1 MQVRRAT
8 QSAPCR
14 YYPSTALVR
23 LSGQVGDLNVIPRAP
38 RVDEQVRW
46 VSGRRAK
53 EGYPTRQE
61 ELGDPMS
68 MEICLS
74 ILRAV
79 YEADGRI
86 EILLPD
92 TGPMT
97 EGGVIEYSAWTRWH
111 SEDAYRPQTITPVR
125 WGALGTRLKSHGME
139 DVWTALRVPA
149 DLPRASMLLG
159 VG

>member
-1 MQVRRAT
+1 MKTLVYLAHPVRHADPAIRRLNYLRAVAFGRLIAREGH
-8 QSAPCR
+8 APIV
-14 YYPSTALVR
+14 PGATVAMVT
-23 LSGQVGDLNVIPRAP
+23 
-38 RVDEQVRW
+38 
-46 VSGRRAK
+46 

-61 ELGDPMS
+61 ELGDPMP

-92 TGPMT
+92 TGPMS
-97 EGGVIEYSAWTRWH
+97 EGCVIEYSAWTRWH

-125 WGALGTRLKSHGME
+125 WGALGTRLKAHGME
-139 DVWTALRVPA
+139 DVWAALRVPA

>member
-1 MQVRRAT
+1 LKTLVYLAHPVRHADPTIRRMNYLRAVAFGRLLAREGH
-8 QSAPCR
+8 APIV
-14 YYPSTALVR
+14 PGATVAMVT
-23 LSGQVGDLNVIPRAP
+23 
-38 RVDEQVRW
+38 
-46 VSGRRAK
+46 

-61 ELGDPMS
+61 ELGDPMP

-97 EGGVIEYSAWTRWH
+97 EGCVIEVNAWIRWH
-111 SEDAYRPQTITPVR
+111 VEDGYKAQVITPVR
-125 WGALGTRLKSHGME
+125 WVALGERMKAHGLE
-139 DVWTALRVPA
+139 EVWTALRSPA
-149 DLPRASMLLG
+149 DLPRAAKVLG
-159 VG
+159 VTC

>member
-1 MQVRRAT
+1 LNYLRAVAFGRLIAREGH
-8 QSAPCR
+8 APIV
-14 YYPSTALVR
+14 PGATVAMVT
-23 LSGQVGDLNVIPRAP
+23 
-38 RVDEQVRW
+38 
-46 VSGRRAK
+46 

-61 ELGDPMS
+61 ELGDPMP

-97 EGGVIEYSAWTRWH
+97 EGCVIEYSAWTRWH

-139 DVWTALRVPA
+139 DVWTTLRVPA

>member
-1 MQVRRAT
+1 MKTLVYLAHPVRHADATIRRLNYLRAVAFGRLLAREGH
-8 QSAPCR
+8 APIV
-14 YYPSTALVR
+14 PGATVAMVT
-23 LSGQVGDLNVIPRAP
+23 
-38 RVDEQVRW
+38 
-46 VSGRRAK
+46 

-61 ELGDPMS
+61 ELGDPAP

-97 EGGVIEYSAWTRWH
+97 EGCVIEHSAWIRWH
-111 SEDAYRPQTITPVR
+111 TEDGYRPMAITPVR
-125 WGALGTRLKSHGME
+125 WGALGSRLKAHGME